1 VHEIEEGLFHARGRR
16 PQILHLLKTK
26 AIPAPPKKRT
36 KNNQKKVKS
45 KNSQIAYKQTRH
57 KPKKNSKETAIFQ
70 PRSIAS
76 KQPQIATTSAP
87 TNSLLFSSSFA
98 LGKLRGTVGA

>member
-16 PQILHLLKTK
+16 PRILHLLKTK
-26 AIPAPPKKRT
+26 ANPAPPKK
-36 KNNQKKVKS
+36 QPKKVKS

-76 KQPQIATTSAP
+76 KQTQIATTSAP
-87 TNSLLFSSSFA
+87 TNSFLFSSSFA